1 MTGSVDCEIGID
13 SDLGAP
19 AGTQRMA
26 AALIPLMYQD
36 LRRIARRERY
46 RVRAGVTL
54 QTTALIHEAY
64 LKLEHLSS
72 FNDDEHFLRACA
84 LAMRHIL
91 VNHARGRMASKRGGG
106 AANIPLN
113 DAPEMGAAPDE
124 VILKI
129 NDALLGLAELS
140 PRLAQVVECRFFA
153 GYDDA
158 ETAHALGLTDRTVRR
173 DWVKARA
180 WLRRELG
187 AGGDGVFEDAP

>member
-1 MTGSVDCEIGID
+1 MAGSTEREIAIE

-19 AGTQRMA
+19 AETKRMA
-26 AALIPLMYQD
+26 AALMPLMYQD
-36 LRRIARRERY
+36 LKRIARRERQ
-46 RVRAGVTL
+46 RVRAGATL

-64 LKLEHLSS
+64 LKLERLAS

-91 VNHARGRMASKRGGG
+91 VNHARDRMAQKRGGG
-106 AANIPLN
+106 AANISLD
-113 DAPEMGAAPDE
+113 DAPEISGAPDE
-124 VILKI
+124 MILRI
-129 NDALLGLAELS
+129 NDALLSLAELS

-158 ETAHALGLTDRTVRR
+158 ETARALGLTDRTVRR
-173 DWVKARA
+173 DWIKARA

-187 AGGDGVFEDAP
+187 TDDGVLEDVS

>member
-1 MTGSVDCEIGID
+1 MAGID
-13 SDLGAP
+13 GNDIVIEGALGAP
-19 AGTQRMA
+19 VETERMA

-36 LRRIARRERY
+36 LRRIARRERA
-46 RVRAGVTL
+46 RVRAGATL
-54 QTTALIHEAY
+54 QTTALVHEAY
-64 LKLEHLSS
+64 LKLEHLVG

-91 VNHARGRMASKRGGG
+91 VNHARDRMARKRGGG
-106 AANIPLN
+106 AAHVSI
-113 DAPEMGAAPDE
+113 DEAPEISGAPDE
-124 VILKI
+124 VVIKI
-129 NDALLGLAELS
+129 NDSLLELAQLS

-158 ETAHALGLTDRTVRR
+158 ETAVALGLTDRTVRR

-187 AGGDGVFEDAP
+187 AGADLTLEEA